1 MPDIL
6 PAHAH
11 NICLWKPAMNRSA
24 YLTSLRIFSVC
35 LTIAASWGN
44 PATAQEPGKRAE
56 QADAGSQSDWYYG
69 SEAKKAPVVSIARQ
83 KSLKRAEQR
92 MARLEAMRW
101 YGFSASRPTASG
113 MPFTSSY
120 SPSWTRPGGRPFA
133 WYTGGGP
140 GVVINRPYYRS
151 YRY

>member
-1 MPDIL
+1 
-6 PAHAH
+6 
-11 NICLWKPAMNRSA
+11 MNRPALSPA
-24 YLTSLRIFSVC
+24 FLICSIALTL
-35 LTIAASWGN
+35 AASWNSPLG
-44 PATAQEPGKRAE
+44 AQEATNSAKKNAAE
-56 QADAGSQSDWYYG
+56 KPQEWYYG
-69 SEAKKAPVVSIARQ
+69 DEVKSAEPRSIGQQ
-83 KSLKRAEQR
+83 KSIKRGEQR

-133 WYTGGGP
+133 WYTGSGP
-140 GVVINRPYYRS
+140 SVVINRPYRA